1 MTDQS
6 QSPPL
11 NEPLGKSQGT
21 VRAYLAMSLVAAFE
35 VSHVVGAGGLIFTG
49 NLPEAM
55 ALLGSLAVQTAAIVG
70 YYFGYREGGKS
81 NGQSVYMLP
90 SEEYGQVNA
99 MGFPLPDGEES
110 NDAGLRP
117 RTH

>member
-1 MTDQS
+1 MTNQS

-35 VSHVVGAGGLIFTG
+35 VSHVVGAGALIFTAH
-49 NLPEAM
+49 LPEAM

-70 YYFGYREGGKS
+70 YYFGYREGGKA
-81 NGQSVYMLP
+81 GARTYLMLP
-90 SEEYGQVNA
+90 PMDDSDEPVNA
-99 MGFPLPDGEES
+99 MGFVTPSEDDL
-110 NDAGLRP
+110 NAGLRT
-117 RTH
+117 RR